1 MIFGAFC
8 SGITLTQACYKT
20 LYILFRD
27 RRALVWTIANK
38 IEAFAR
44 AAQRGTTSRH
54 SWTISTFTRF
64 SRFSRFPTRK
74 QKRSLRRLR
83 NRRLRETFI
92 EPFAFLGFSRVLFVC
107 LRSFFR
113 HLALFSV
120 RFSSRPPLS
129 PSTWDANEVMLQ
141 ALASFLDTFH
151 CTQNL
156 TCRKRGTVVNT
167 GTLVLTW
174 ASNEFF
180 RQLFGW
186 IKALHRKYKWL
197 S

>member
-74 QKRSLRRLR
+74 QKRSLRRLS

-92 EPFAFLGFSRVLFVC
+92 EPFAFFLRIFSC
-107 LRSFFR
+107 SFCVF
-113 HLALFSV
+113 ALFFQAPCAVFGAFFIPASTKSKHLG
-120 RFSSRPPLS
+120 RKWGDATSFGIFPWYFPLY
-129 PSTWDANEVMLQ
+129 AKL
-141 ALASFLDTFH
+141 
-151 CTQNL
+151 NL
-156 TCRKRGTVVNT
+156 SQKR
-167 GTLVLTW
+167 
-174 ASNEFF
+174 
-180 RQLFGW
+180 
-186 IKALHRKYKWL
+186 HRC
-197 S
+197 